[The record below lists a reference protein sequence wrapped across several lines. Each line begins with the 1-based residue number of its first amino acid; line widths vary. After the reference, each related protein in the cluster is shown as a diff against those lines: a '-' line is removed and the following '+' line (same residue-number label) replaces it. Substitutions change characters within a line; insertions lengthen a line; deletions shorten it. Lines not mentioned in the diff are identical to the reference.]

1 MGPKEDLNGERSALA
16 DLIGGHAD
24 VGFGGGE
31 AGSRSRSLLHL
42 PGVLSFCQALFKL
55 MTYLVAFT
63 TSLCGRFY

>member
-31 AGSRSRSLLHL
+31 AGSRSRKSTAPALRTFLL
-42 PGVLSFCQALFKL
+42 P
-55 MTYLVAFT
+55 T
-63 TSLCGRFY
+63 TV